1 MNDETKFHT
10 EEFFDE
16 VLIPVPP
23 LEADSPREESPVREE
38 IPVQEEL
45 SAQEEISVEEDD
57 FSTDEGET
65 GDEKTRLFDSFED
78 GEGDGNSKTRVAA
91 DPFSEGGEVGMTI
104 PDGADEAE
112 AEEKM
117 IRRRRRRK
125 VLSVLGKT
133 GKYTGK
139 TVLFVARKFVTYSLT
154 LLLTVLLVGMIVG
167 AVVGVAFMVYL
178 QEFVDSDCPELQ
190 TLKYDSSQTT
200 ALYYTDRDG
209 NLIEL
214 EEDRL
219 SSSENRMW
227 VAYDEIPQMLI
238 DAYTAIEDQRFW
250 EHNGVDTKRTL
261 SAVYNFFVPSGSQY
275 GGSTITQQL
284 IKNVTGDNQNT
295 MQRKIQEIFRALNVE
310 SKYDKTE
317 IMEMYLNTIFLSE
330 NCYGV
335 RAAAVE
341 YFGKELSE
349 LTLNE
354 CAALASIGKSP
365 VQYDPLIN
373 PQDNL
378 ERRNLVLREMLRQ
391 EKITQEQFDEAY
403 DTPLQLVEDSET
415 YVYTETVHSYYI
427 DAVID
432 DVIADLMET
441 YGYDERQASIQLYSG
456 GLQIVTC
463 MDPNVQHILETIY
476 TDESYWPST
485 TGIQAQSA
493 MCIMD
498 AKTGNLLGIV
508 GGRGEKKVS
517 RGLNRATHSKR
528 QCGSSIKP
536 ISVYAY
542 ALETGL
548 YNYVGPCDDV
558 PVLLEP
564 STGALWPNNA
574 TRTFTGRSSLEN
586 AIQRSLN
593 TVAVDTCNTL
603 GVNMVYQN
611 MMRSGF
617 TTLVENYTAANG
629 AHFSDAALSPL
640 SLGSFTF
647 GVTVREMTQAYA
659 CFANGGVTS
668 KARTYSVVRDA
679 QGNVVLDN
687 SQNPEALYSE
697 DTAFM
702 ITRLLQTVIS
712 GSAGT
717 ARSYID
723 FHRKFDGLEVAAK
736 TGTTND
742 NKDLYFC
749 GYTPDLVGS
758 CWYGY
763 DNNKTITAR
772 GGAAAGLWNH
782 AFRMVYEYYEEAGIP
797 FQKQFK
803 QPSTVAYAGDTG
815 LRICTISGK
824 LATEA
829 CEKDIGHYLG
839 GGSVVTS
846 NFYYTKSK
854 TPTEYCDKHILVDW
868 DRVTQ
873 SISVPGCS
881 CPAENLVKVGFRLL
895 DKEERCFERNVRI
908 SDASYIYINVPA
920 GYVYPTSGSVPFF
933 QNLYGEG
940 EYPGYN
946 GSSHN
951 SVCTAH
957 FGHSAASPGD
967 TSGNE

>member
-10 EEFFDE
+10 EEFFEEFPINISSPEEGAGTDLPSDE
-16 VLIPVPP
+16 P
-23 LEADSPREESPVREE
+23 EA
-38 IPVQEEL
+38 
-45 SAQEEISVEEDD
+45 
-57 FSTDEGET
+57 
-65 GDEKTRLFDSFED
+65 GDEKTRLFDSFDESDSNGKTRVVSDLSQND
-78 GEGDGNSKTRVAA
+78 GEGGD
-91 DPFSEGGEVGMTI
+91 
-104 PDGADEAE
+104 DEE
-112 AEEKM
+112 RK
-117 IRRRRRRK
+117 RKRRK
-125 VLSVLGKT
+125 ALKVLGKT
-133 GKYTGK
+133 GKYSGK
-139 TVLFVARKFVTYSLT
+139 TVLFVLRKVVTYALSL
-154 LLLTVLLVGMIVG
+154 LFTVLLVAMVVG
-167 AVVGVAFMVYL
+167 AVVGIAFMVYL

-200 ALYYTDRDG
+200 ALYYTDREG
-209 NLIEL
+209 NLVEL
-214 EEDRL
+214 TEDRL

-227 VAYDEIPQMLI
+227 VAYDEIPEMLV

-310 SKYDKTE
+310 SQYDKTE

-330 NCYGV
+330 GCYGV
-335 RAAAVE
+335 RAAAEE

-403 DTPLQLVEDSET
+403 DSPLHLVEDAEN
-415 YVYTETVHSYYI
+415 YIYTEKVHSYYI

-441 YGYDERQASIQLYSG
+441 YGYDERSASIQLYSG

-463 MDPNVQHILETIY
+463 MDPKVQSILETVY
-476 TDESYWPST
+476 TNESYWLPTS
-485 TGIQAQSA
+485 GIQAQSA
-493 MCIMD
+493 MCVMD

-508 GGRGEKKVS
+508 GGRGEKKIS

-536 ISVYAY
+536 VSVYAY
-542 ALETGL
+542 ALESGL

-558 PVLLEP
+558 PLMYEA
-564 STGALWPNNA
+564 STGGMWPNNA

-593 TVAVDTCNTL
+593 TVAVRTCNSL
-603 GVNMVYQN
+603 GVDNVYNNML
-611 MMRSGF
+611 RSGF
-617 TTLVENYTAANG
+617 TTLVKDYSSANG
-629 AHFSDAALSPL
+629 TYFSDAALSPL

-668 KARTYSVVRDA
+668 KARTYSVVRDS
-679 QGNVVLDN
+679 QGNIVLDN
-687 SQNPEALYSE
+687 SQKPDSLYS
-697 DTAFM
+697 DATAFM

-712 GSAGT
+712 GPAGT

-723 FHRKFDGLEVAAK
+723 FHRPFGLDVAAK

-749 GYTPDLVGS
+749 GYTPDLVGG

-772 GGAAAGLWNH
+772 GGAAATLWNS
-782 AFRMVYEYYEEAGIP
+782 AFRMIYEYYESEGIP
-797 FQKQFK
+797 YQKKFS
-803 QPSTVAYAGDTG
+803 QPSTVAYGKDTG
-815 LRICTISGK
+815 MRICTISGK

-829 CEKDIGHYLG
+829 CENDIGRYLG
-839 GGSVVTS
+839 GHSVVTDE
-846 NFYYTKSK
+846 FYYLRSEV
-854 TPTEYCDKHILVDW
+854 PTQYCDKHILVDW

-873 SISVPGCS
+873 AICMPGCS
-881 CPAENLVKVGFRLL
+881 CPAGNLVKVGFRKL
-895 DKEERCFERNVRI
+895 DKKERCFERNVRV
-908 SDASYIYINVPA
+908 SDASYIYIDVPK
-920 GYVYPTSGSVPFF
+920 GYVYPTGNVPFF
-933 QNLYGEG
+933 QNLYGEN
-940 EYPGYN
+940 EYPGHN
-946 GSSHN
+946 GSTHN
-951 SVCTAH
+951 RVCREHLT
-957 FGHSAASPGD
+957 GQGGSASGD
-967 TSGNE
+967 EGGNTPENPDE